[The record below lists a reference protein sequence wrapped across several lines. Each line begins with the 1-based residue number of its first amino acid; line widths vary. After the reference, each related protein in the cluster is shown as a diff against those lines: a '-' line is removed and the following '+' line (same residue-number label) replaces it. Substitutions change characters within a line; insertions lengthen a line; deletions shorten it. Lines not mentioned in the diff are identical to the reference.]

1 MRVVT
6 MKTVMMKRSRM
17 NNVISHMCKKLITAC
32 TTAAVLLM
40 SLQVQAAD
48 KLTIGITLQPYYSYV
63 KAVVGDKADVL
74 PLVDEGFN
82 PHNYQPQ
89 PNDLRRLKQMDVI
102 VVNAIGHD
110 DFALKVIKAANRDD
124 LIVIKANKDVPLLP
138 AIGQSVGEG
147 AVNPH
152 TFVGL
157 STTIQKVYTI
167 ATELSKI
174 DPDNARTY
182 RKNARKYATEF
193 RKMKRQA
200 MLTLGDLDTSGM
212 LVATTHNAYG
222 YILQE
227 FGVDVAAV
235 IEPAHGV
242 EPSASQLQETIEKI
256 RASKIDVLF
265 YELNMPSRYVET
277 IEAATGVQ
285 LYRFSH
291 MTHGAYEESK
301 VAVEMKNNLTTLVE
315 AMKFA
320 AKRSLADADESTTNA
335 ALNTATNI
343 KQGS

>member
-1 MRVVT
+1 MVQKR
-6 MKTVMMKRSRM
+6 MKTTLKTALRTCS
-17 NNVISHMCKKLITAC
+17 VIA
-32 TTAAVLLM
+32 LLA
-40 SLQVQAAD
+40 SSVPLQAAE

-63 KAVVGDKADVL
+63 KAVVGDKAEVL

-82 PHNYQPQ
+82 PHNYLPQ

-102 VVNAIGHD
+102 VVNGIGHD

-124 LIVIKANKDVPLLP
+124 LIVIQANKEVPLLP
-138 AIGQSVGEG
+138 AIGQSVGDG

-167 ATELSKI
+167 AKELGKI

-182 RKNARKYATEF
+182 RNNARAYAVKF
-193 RKMKRQA
+193 RHMKREA
-200 MLTLGDLDTSGM
+200 MLTLGDLDTAGM
-212 LVATTHNAYG
+212 TVATTHNAYG

-256 RASKIDVLF
+256 RQSNIDILF
-265 YELNMPSRYVET
+265 YELNMPSRYVAT
-277 IEAATGVQ
+277 IEEATGVQ

-291 MTHGAYEESK
+291 MTHGAYEKDK
-301 VAVEMKNNLTTLVE
+301 VEVEMTANLATLVS

-320 AKRSLADADESTTNA
+320 AN
-335 ALNTATNI
+335 
-343 KQGS
+343 KQRG

>member
-1 MRVVT
+1 MKIAVMKTSMIKTSIMKNSSLKNLIAVVVT
-6 MKTVMMKRSRM
+6 S
-17 NNVISHMCKKLITAC
+17 
-32 TTAAVLLM
+32 AVLLM
-40 SLQVQAAD
+40 SGTLQAAE

-63 KAVVGDKADVL
+63 KAVVGDKANVL

-167 ATELSKI
+167 ATELSKL
-174 DPDNARTY
+174 DPENARIY

-301 VAVEMKNNLTTLVE
+301 VAVEMKSNLATLVE

-320 AKRSLADADESTTNA
+320 AQRSLADTAATDPSTTHASINK
-335 ALNTATNI
+335 L
-343 KQGS
+343 QGS